1 MPNETKWTLK
11 DEQGNIVRSSKT
23 GLSGFTLYHDTIT
36 GLSGCYQL
44 QFTDTDQDGISWWA
58 NGDGNGYIRAKGITG
73 EWHFFEPDFGKELT
87 FNFVTGLF
95 INTEEVV
102 NKKSMKVFPNPAS
115 DEIIVEIEGYDG
127 ETHIELFNTAG
138 TLILNETIK
147 SFNAKKQQSVFDIQ
161 NQPAGIYF
169 VLIKNWATVKSS
181 KFVKLN

>member
-1 MPNETKWTLK
+1 
-11 DEQGNIVRSSKT
+11 
-23 GLSGFTLYHDTIT
+23 
-36 GLSGCYQL
+36 
-44 QFTDTDQDGISWWA
+44 
-58 NGDGNGYIRAKGITG
+58 
-73 EWHFFEPDFGKELT
+73 
-87 FNFVTGLF
+87 
-95 INTEEVV
+95 
-102 NKKSMKVFPNPAS
+102 MKVFPNPAS

-169 VLIKNWATVKSS
+169 VLIKNGATVKSS